1 MKKIAVLGPEGTFSD
16 NAAREYLKSEGII
29 MERMYFPTIDEA
41 FHSVGRECDCGIIP
55 MENTLDGYVQRTID
69 LLSEE
74 NVHIAKEILIPVQFS
89 LLADCAGVNEIK
101 RLFVQFKA
109 AGQCRRFADGLKGV
123 SVVATESNMESYY
136 RFKNGIRGD
145 AAIVP
150 THIAKDD
157 VAGLKI
163 DNITDSESNF
173 TRFIVIEP
181 GESKI
186 KPKKD
191 RQFKASVYI
200 TPEVDRP
207 GMLFEILSAFYGN
220 RINLVS
226 IISRP
231 TKKEMGTYNFYIETK
246 GDFGEKEAV
255 IKALDEIKKNYGIK
269 VMGIYS
275 V

>member
-16 NAAREYLKSEGII
+16 SAAKEYLKSEGVV
-29 MERMYFPTIDEA
+29 MESIYFSTIDEA
-41 FHSVGRECDCGIIP
+41 FHSVGRECDYGIIP
-55 MENTLDGYVQRTID
+55 IENTLDGYVQRTID

-74 NVHIAKEILIPVQFS
+74 NVHIVKEILIPVQFS
-89 LLADCAGVNEIK
+89 LLADCVSIDEI
-101 RLFVQFKA
+101 RQLFVQFKA
-109 AGQCRRFADGLKGV
+109 TGQCRRFVDSLKGV
-123 SVVATESNMESYY
+123 SVVATQSNMESYY

-150 THIAKDD
+150 AHIAKGD
-157 VAGLKI
+157 VAGLKM
-163 DNITDSESNF
+163 DNVTDSESNF

-181 GESKI
+181 GESRVKLESG
-186 KPKKD
+186 

-207 GMLFEILSAFYGN
+207 GMLFEILSAFYDN
-220 RINLVS
+220 HVNLVS

-246 GDFGEKEAV
+246 GGFGEKDAV
-255 IKALDEIKKNYGIK
+255 IKALNKINRNYGIK